1 MLDLALL
8 FLLSIFVSAGVAF
21 SGLAGTATPVFT
33 VLPYVFGAAF
43 IACCGAIAHESMK
56 RRQAD
61 SFGHSNI
68 RTA

>member
-8 FLLSIFVSAGVAF
+8 FLLSVFVSAGVAF
-21 SGLAGTATPVFT
+21 SGLAGGATPVFA

-43 IACCGAIAHESMK
+43 IACCGALAHESMK
-56 RRQAD
+56 RRQGD
-61 SFGHSNI
+61 SYGHSNI

>member
-21 SGLAGTATPVFT
+21 SGLAVAATPFFAA
-33 VLPYVFGAAF
+33 LPYVFGIAF
-43 IACCGAIAHESMK
+43 LGACAVMAHEAWK
-56 RRQAD
+56 RHHDEHA
-61 SFGHSNI
+61 HSDV